1 MVEETTCLLI
11 EFTEKDRVSWM
22 AAVNARAGIIERRFF
37 IVVDANFLFYFAVLM
52 KLLMRGWKRFKRT
65 KNLKYDK
72 MRSQLGYENGIV
84 SLERPFLA
92 DKWPIPSA
100 QIDNP
105 YLIIIE

>member
-52 KLLMRGWKRFKRT
+52 KLLMR
-65 KNLKYDK
+65 
-72 MRSQLGYENGIV
+72 
-84 SLERPFLA
+84 
-92 DKWPIPSA
+92 
-100 QIDNP
+100 
-105 YLIIIE
+105 